1 MALLGTIRNRFGWVM
16 MGLIFVGIFAFLF
29 MDISPGGNTPSG
41 NSRSVGSVNGDKIS
55 SELVRQYSADYQG
68 GQYITEEINQYVWDR
83 IIDEKIV
90 AQRTSEAGMAVSP
103 LEMGDMFVSAD
114 PRLLSSTV
122 KQYFGDRQRGGMVNT
137 ADLKQRIDAFHSSAT
152 LAQIQDAEQKDQ
164 YLKQRDAWFSLEKTV
179 KQNRLREKYVNSLRK
194 SIYTPNWMVEMEQKT
209 QETAY
214 NFDYVRIPYVNI
226 KEEVKVSDQEIKDY
240 IAAHPREYKREATAN
255 LSYVLFDVL
264 PTAQDTADYIAEMT
278 EIANDFR
285 DNTTTL
291 EDSTTVEINYGSFPA
306 DYFKKSQLSE
316 PLGMADS
323 IFAAADGT
331 VFGPYLHNGKYRVVK
346 KIAEKVLP
354 DSVKTRHILIPVQG
368 QGQQGQIERQNATVL
383 LDSIKNVLLTDPT
396 ASFDSMA
403 VAFSKDGSASQGGD
417 LGWRAK
423 DGGFVP
429 QFEEYMFFTGVEDSL
444 EIVYTQ
450 FGVHLLQITGYK
462 FENNEVGVRIA
473 SVEKDII
480 PSVKTTEDKQREVL
494 EFITT
499 NRTIDELK
507 AAAKENSMTLSS
519 ATGLEAKGFDISGVG
534 RNSTSA
540 DLINW
545 AHDPETG
552 IGEVTNRP
560 YSIENEILNC
570 TDKFVVAALT
580 ARAPKG
586 LASITD
592 SKVKADVDRILR
604 NEKKTALVK
613 QKLATLTSLDAIA
626 GEYGLPKET
635 ATGVTYGSANI
646 TAATFEPKVA
656 GLAAATAVGQMSTA
670 VGGKEGIYVVNVT
683 SVTDPKPIDN
693 LESARTRLTSRTASV
708 ISGGILQA
716 EKDAADIEDNRS
728 QY

>member
-41 NSRSVGSVNGDKIS
+41 NTRTVGSVNGEKIS
-55 SELVRQYSADYQG
+55 GDLVRQYSADYQG

-83 IIDEKIV
+83 IIDEKLV
-90 AQRTSEAGMAVSP
+90 GQRTSEAGMTVSP

-122 KQYFGDRQRGGMVNT
+122 RQYFGDRQRGGAVNT
-137 ADLKQRIDAFHSSAT
+137 QDLKQRIDAFHSPAT
-152 LAQIQDAEQKDQ
+152 LAQITDAEQKEQ
-164 YLKQRDAWFSLEKTV
+164 YMKQRDAWFSLEKTV
-179 KQNRLREKYVNSLRK
+179 KQNRLREKYLTSLRK

-214 NFDYVRIPYVNI
+214 DFDYVRIPYVNI
-226 KEEVKVSDQEIKDY
+226 KEDVQVSDQEIKDY

-255 LSYVLFDVL
+255 LSYVLFDVV
-264 PTAQDTADYIAEMT
+264 PTAQDSAEYITEMT
-278 EIANDFR
+278 AIADDFR

-291 EDSTTVEINYGSFPA
+291 EDSTTVEINYGTFPE
-306 DYFKKSQLSE
+306 DYFKKDQLSE

-331 VFGPYLHNGKYRVVK
+331 VFGPYLYNGKYRVVK
-346 KIAEKVLP
+346 KIAEKVLA
-354 DSVKTRHILIPVQG
+354 DSVRSRHILIPVQA
-368 QGQQGQIERQNATVL
+368 QGQQGQMERQNATVL

-403 VAFSKDGSASQGGD
+403 VAFSQDGSASLGGD

-429 QFEEYMFFTGVEDSL
+429 QFENYMFFSGEEDSL
-444 EIVYTQ
+444 QILYTQ
-450 FGVHLLQITGYK
+450 FGVHLIQITDMK
-462 FENNEVGVRIA
+462 FETNTVGVRIA

-480 PSVKTTEDKQREVL
+480 PSVKTTEDVQRVVL

-499 NRTIDELK
+499 NRTVEELK
-507 AAAKENSMTLSS
+507 KAAKDNSMTVST
-519 ATGLEAKGFDISGVG
+519 ATGLENKGFDISGIG

-545 AHDPETG
+545 AHDAETG

-560 YSIENEILNC
+560 YAIENEILNC
-570 TDKFVVAALT
+570 TDKFVAAALT

-604 NEKKTALVK
+604 NEKKTAIVK

-635 ATGVTYGSANI
+635 ATAMMYGSANL

-656 GLAAATAVGQMSTA
+656 GLAASTPVGQMSTV
-670 VGGKEGIYVVNVT
+670 VGGKEGIYVLNMT

-693 LESARTRLTSRTASV
+693 LEATRTKLTSRTASV
-708 ISGGILQA
+708 IANSVMEA
-716 EKDAADIEDNRS
+716 VKDAAEIEDNRS